1 MNIIMTHAEHWT
13 ICCVHDMDICR
24 VHQHDMDI
32 ILVPAREN
40 FFGAQL
46 SDVA

>member
-1 MNIIMTHAEHWT
+1 MNIIKTHAEHWT
-13 ICCVHDMDICR
+13 ICCVHDMDICC

-32 ILVPAREN
+32 ILVPVREN
-40 FFGAQL
+40 FFWAQL